1 MTTALASMIAAQP
14 DVIASLAA
22 PVPAADRLAGARRIW
37 LIGTGTS
44 LHAAELGASA
54 LETAGLDARPIAA
67 NRFTAVRPGDAAI
80 VITHTGQTAHARR
93 SRQIVLDAGLPLVSI
108 TGPDVD
114 WPEAVRT
121 PVAEQSET
129 YTVSYTAA
137 LTVLAGLAHHLGAPG
152 LDPSKIKSTAEAVRH
167 VLTDPGIDAVPIP
180 ARAMAI
186 VGPGDWSVT
195 AREGALK
202 IREAARLLCEGFDP
216 DRLLHGAAVPYGS
229 ADTLLALAPTDDLT
243 AGLTHAARVT
253 GLGVYI
259 FPATSADAGRS
270 ADSVARA
277 GGGADAV
284 AGDGADASARAGGG
298 AGGGGDATAR
308 VGGDGDGRAGGDAGG
323 DATARVGGD
332 GDGRAGGGGGAVA
345 GDGLLDQIPMTV
357 RLQLLALRFARQRA
371 QNADIAIT
379 GAWADHALWE
389 AL

>member
-14 DVIASLAA
+14 DVISALAA
-22 PVPAADRLAGARRIW
+22 EPVTAADRLADARRIW
-37 LIGTGTS
+37 LVGTGTS
-44 LHAAELGASA
+44 LHAAELGAAA
-54 LETAGLDARPIAA
+54 LETAGRDARAIAA
-67 NRFTAVRPGDAAI
+67 NRFTAPRPGDAAV

-93 SRQIVLDAGLPLVSI
+93 ARQLALDAGLPLVSI

-121 PVAEQSET
+121 PVAEKSET

-137 LTVLAGLAHHLGAPG
+137 LTVLAGVAHRLGAPG
-152 LDPSKIKSTAEAVRH
+152 LDPSKIQDTADAVRR
-167 VLTDPGIDAVPIP
+167 VIADPAVDTIPIP

-229 ADTLLALAPTDDLT
+229 ADTLLALAPSDELT
-243 AGLTHAARVT
+243 AGLAHAARVS
-253 GLGVYI
+253 GLGV
-259 FPATSADAGRS
+259 FVLPAP
-270 ADSVARA
+270 
-277 GGGADAV
+277 
-284 AGDGADASARAGGG
+284 
-298 AGGGGDATAR
+298 
-308 VGGDGDGRAGGDAGG
+308 
-323 DATARVGGD
+323 
-332 GDGRAGGGGGAVA
+332 
-345 GDGLLDQIPMTV
+345 GDGLLAQIPMTV

-379 GAWADHALWE
+379 GAWSDHTLWE